1 LDSANGQTTVLT
13 SKEVLEKTGI
23 SRATLNNYIS
33 WGVVARPDV
42 LPPGPQDGAAPRIGY
57 FPDSIVERI
66 EEVQRLKRD
75 GWSITRIA
83 EHFGAPVPAAPSQG
97 TVKAAARI
105 VEDVPAH
112 PVSGSADV
120 PPRPVPADR
129 GTDGVTRKH
138 IPTLTE
144 VAVLVTGL
152 QDAGRL
158 WSELPAQEY
167 FELIDQIWLTV
178 DPIFR
183 RHRGAHGK
191 HPGEGM
197 TCYFLPQPD
206 SSYLLNALV
215 AAQETR
221 EAMRRVSKEWQ
232 LRKRWAT
239 ELFVNTGIDEGQ
251 EWLGTLRSG
260 PQAELTVI
268 GDAATHAVL
277 ISNFSRNGAIWATRN
292 LVGKLRA
299 EERRRL
305 KYGVRRKGSDG
316 RDLFVLS
323 TFSRVENLTDPAGSD
338 APRAAAR
345 LPIAE
350 IIDVLP

>member
-1 LDSANGQTTVLT
+1 MLT
-13 SKEVLEKTGI
+13 SKEVLEKTAI

-33 WGVVARPDV
+33 WGIVPRPDV
-42 LPPGPQDGAAPRIGY
+42 LPPGPHDGAAPRIGY
-57 FPDSIVERI
+57 FPDSIVKRI
-66 EEVQRLKRD
+66 EEIQRLKRD
-75 GWSITRIA
+75 GWGITRIA
-83 EHFGAPVPAAPSQG
+83 EHFGAPAPAAPALAPTAQD
-97 TVKAAARI
+97 TTKAAAR
-105 VEDVPAH
+105 VVGDARPAMADD
-112 PVSGSADV
+112 SIDV
-120 PPRPVPADR
+120 PPAPPADR
-129 GTDGVTRKH
+129 VASGVTRRH

-152 QDAGRL
+152 QDAARL

-197 TCYFLPQPD
+197 TGYFLPQPD

-215 AAQETR
+215 AAQEAR

-239 ELFVNTGIDEGQ
+239 ELFVNTGIDEGR

-260 PQAELTVI
+260 PQAEFTVI
-268 GDAATHAVL
+268 GDAVTHAVL

-292 LVGKLRA
+292 LVGKLGA
-299 EERRRL
+299 DERRRL
-305 KYGVRRKGSDG
+305 KYGVRRKGGDG
-316 RDLFVLS
+316 RDVLVLS
-323 TFSRVENLTDPAGSD
+323 TFARVENLADPAAGD
-338 APRAAAR
+338 VPRAIAR

-350 IIDVLP
+350 IIDVSP